1 MVDLTVV
8 HTLPKAGNLLLLGL
22 ALLLVVACSSG
33 SGGSSGQATQL
44 PRDNAAPTRVAG
56 PNASIEPRSGPP
68 GTQVTV
74 NGTGWPPGVTVDLTD
89 SSSPGV
95 SSAPFASATTDSTGS
110 FTAGFRLERAADG
123 SELRVGRFDLVA
135 RSASTSV
142 SVPFQVETR
151 RPVTGPGPGG

>member
-1 MVDLTVV
+1 MVEPSTL
-8 HTLPKAGNLLLLGL
+8 HPLPKAGTLFLLGLVLLLL
-22 ALLLVVACSSG
+22 VACSSG
-33 SGGSSGQATQL
+33 SDSSSGQATL
-44 PRDNAAPTRVAG
+44 APRDNAAPTRVAV
-56 PNASIEPRSGPP
+56 PSASIEPRSGPP

-89 SSSPGV
+89 SSQSGV
-95 SSAPFASATTDSTGS
+95 SSPPFASATTDATGS

-123 SELRVGRFDLVA
+123 SELRVGRFDVVA

-142 SVPFQVETR
+142 TVPFQVETR

>member
-1 MVDLTVV
+1 V
-8 HTLPKAGNLLLLGL
+8 HTLPKGTLLLLGL
-22 ALLLVVACSSG
+22 GLLLGVACSSG
-33 SGGSSGQATQL
+33 SGGSSAQPTRAS
-44 PRDNAAPTRVAG
+44 RDNAAPTRSSG

-89 SSSPGV
+89 DSSPPSV
-95 SSAPFASATTDSTGS
+95 SSAPFASVTTDATGS

-123 SELRVGRFDLVA
+123 SELRVGRLGVVA

-142 SVPFQVETR
+142 TVPFQVETR

>member
-1 MVDLTVV
+1 MVEPSTVLM
-8 HTLPKAGNLLLLGL
+8 LPKTGLFLLGL
-22 ALLLVVACSSG
+22 ALLLLVACSSG
-33 SGGSSGQATQL
+33 SDGSSGQVTQA
-44 PRDNAAPTRVAG
+44 PRDNAAPTRVGG

-89 SSSPGV
+89 SSSPTV

-123 SELRVGRFDLVA
+123 SELRVGRFDVVA

>member
-1 MVDLTVV
+1 MVEPSTSYP
-8 HTLPKAGNLLLLGL
+8 LPKTGTLFLLGLVLLLL
-22 ALLLVVACSSG
+22 VACSSG
-33 SGGSSGQATQL
+33 SEGTSGQATQS

-56 PNASIEPRSGPP
+56 PSASIEPRSGPP

-74 NGTGWPPGVTVDLTD
+74 NGTGWAPGVTVDLTD

-95 SSAPFASATTDSTGS
+95 SSSPFANATTDSNGS
-110 FTAGFRLERAADG
+110 FTASFRLERAADG
-123 SELRVGRFDLVA
+123 SELRVGRFDVVA

-142 SVPFQVETR
+142 TVPFQVETR

>member
-1 MVDLTVV
+1 MVEPSTV
-8 HTLPKAGNLLLLGL
+8 HTQPKAGALLFL
-22 ALLLVVACSSG
+22 AFVLLLVVGCSSSSG
-33 SGGSSGQATQL
+33 SSSGPATQA
-44 PRDNAAPTRVAG
+44 PRDNAASTRVSG

-89 SSSPGV
+89 SSPGV
-95 SSAPFASATTDSTGS
+95 SGAPFATVTTDSTGS

-123 SELRVGRFDLVA
+123 SELRVGRFDVIA

-142 SVPFQVETR
+142 TVTFQVETR

>member
-1 MVDLTVV
+1 MVGPSRL
-8 HTLPKAGNLLLLGL
+8 HTLPEARTLLLLGPV
-22 ALLLVVACSSG
+22 LLLLIACSSD
-33 SGGSSGQATQL
+33 SSSPSGQATQP
-44 PRDNAAPTRVAG
+44 PRDNAASTRVAG

-74 NGTGWPPGVTVDLTD
+74 NGSGWPAGVTVDLTD

-95 SSAPFASATTDSTGS
+95 SSAPFASVTTDSTGS

-123 SELRVGRFDLVA
+123 SELRVGRFDVVA

-142 SVPFQVETR
+142 TVPFQVETR